1 MEERKSGS
9 LEILINVERAL
20 EIIAVCKS
28 DNLKGRERRNIRTA
42 VFIYCSLLFF
52 FQILICVEEYY
63 VYDRYLCLVWKDQQ
77 VYFRLIGNKRYK
89 LKTVMTPTKFPRR
102 LRYVQTYSK
111 DDARLIG
118 WRKIGPEDYLLC

>member
-1 MEERKSGS
+1 M
-9 LEILINVERAL
+9 
-20 EIIAVCKS
+20 
-28 DNLKGRERRNIRTA
+28 
-42 VFIYCSLLFF
+42 
-52 FQILICVEEYY
+52 EEYY